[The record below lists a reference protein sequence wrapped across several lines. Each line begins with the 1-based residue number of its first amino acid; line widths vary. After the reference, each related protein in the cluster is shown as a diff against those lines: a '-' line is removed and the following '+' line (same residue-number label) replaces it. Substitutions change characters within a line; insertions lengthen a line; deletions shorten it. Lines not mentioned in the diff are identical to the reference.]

1 MDFPGPPGTDAD
13 ADPTR
18 PAPPELLRNGRV
30 NRIGDPAMDRLHL
43 DPSSSQQP
51 RPEHRSRGRADA
63 DTHKARKDSSRRG
76 PLKFP
81 EGGVFG
87 VAVAPVMEQVE
98 DALTIARGI
107 EQRLNQMQ
115 LQLNELEA
123 ELDDPYVFP
132 LARLST
138 SPHDTRP
145 MAA

>member
-1 MDFPGPPGTDAD
+1 
-13 ADPTR
+13 
-18 PAPPELLRNGRV
+18 
-30 NRIGDPAMDRLHL
+30 MDRLHL

-51 RPEHRSRGRADA
+51 RPEHRSGGRANADA
-63 DTHKARKDSSRRG
+63 HKARKDSSGRG

-87 VAVAPVMEQVE
+87 AAVAPVMEQVE

-132 LARLST
+132 LARLNT

-145 MAA
+145 LAA